1 MKKGK
6 KHPKGFTLLEILV
19 VLVILGVVAGLAIPV
34 YTANV
39 QRSYQQEAIYAMGS
53 TRASLIR
60 YYAQNTAAAPNDGY
74 VGATLTNIDYR
85 PNTATAGQALRFS
98 YTMAAPTQNAFTI
111 SATRNATAGG
121 DGSSTLTMIQDGT
134 IAKGGVFV

>member
-1 MKKGK
+1 MKKSK
-6 KHPKGFTLLEILV
+6 KSKGFTLLEILV

-53 TRASLIR
+53 ARSSLMR
-60 YYAQNTAAAPNDGY
+60 YYAQSNSSY
-74 VGATLTNIDYR
+74 SGATLTNIDYN
-85 PNTATAGQALRFS
+85 PNTVTAGQILHFA
-98 YTMAAPTQNAFTI
+98 YTLPAPAANSFTLT
-111 SATRNATAGG
+111 STRNTSHGG
-121 DGSSTLTMIQDGT
+121 DGTSTITIDQGGT